1 MTADS
6 ARAPEALLARAPRR
20 HWAPSVFGVVERGAN
35 RRRPTDIVRVLLA
48 AIVVVITAIGAQTVV
63 GTERRWFDLLAG
75 FPDWLRTG
83 AVACFRITAIA
94 TPLIVVIALVVARRF
109 RILGTIAASGAIA
122 AACAIA
128 LRAMVDAGSARTAAH
143 MTVDGRVPEYPVVL
157 LTVATTVLLVASPF
171 LLRPARRLLH
181 AALAIAAGAAFLAVL
196 GLPDDIVGAFAL
208 GWGVAAAFH
217 LAFGSPA
224 ANPSVAQVTD
234 ALNGLGVNVA
244 GITLADVQVWGES
257 RFTGLAPDGARV
269 SIEVIGRDA
278 SDARLLAKFWRAIW
292 YKDSGPTLQLT
303 RAEQLE
309 HRAYLLL
316 LALRA
321 DVPVSEVVIAGVAGA
336 KDDAVLVL
344 REPEGEA
351 LVSTEPERITDAV
364 LDSAWSNLA
373 RLHDHRIAH
382 GSMRAAN
389 VLMRDDETTAFVELA
404 HATTAASAERRAL
417 DRAGLLATT
426 AARIGNER
434 AIAAARRALDDAELD
449 EVSRY
454 LALAALPAP
463 TRAELPEARALL
475 TSLRT
480 DIAHATENPVE
491 QPIELRRVSPANLLM
506 AAGALLG
513 VYLLIGELAG
523 IDYGEV
529 FSNAIWG
536 WVIVAF
542 LLSPI
547 PQFTSSIALMG
558 AVAAPLPFKPVLGEQ
573 FANNFTGLVGG
584 TVANTALVI
593 RFFQKQG
600 QKAAVAV
607 SSGVLISIAA
617 GAVQCV
623 VVVVGLYFTATSFH
637 PSSTGGHSA
646 AGLFIVLLVIGVLLA
661 SAIVFI
667 PKLRARAKKIV
678 APQWESARDNL
689 TNILRTPRKAAML
702 FGGNLASQILFA
714 LVLDASLHAY
724 GESLPLLQIMVIN
737 SLASILGGAAPVP
750 GGMGVVEAGMIAGL
764 TAAGIPQEQAVAAT
778 FTHRLFTAY
787 LPPVWGWFALQWLR
801 RNDYV

>member
-1 MTADS
+1 VTADS
-6 ARAPEALLARAPRR
+6 ARASEALLARTPRR
-20 HWAPSVFGVVERGAN
+20 HWSPSVFGVVERGAN
-35 RRRPTDIVRVLLA
+35 RRRPTDVVRVVVA
-48 AIVVVITAIGAQTVV
+48 VVVVAVTGAGAHRVL
-63 GTERRWFDLLAG
+63 GTERRWFDLVSG

-83 AVACFRITAIA
+83 AVACFRISAVA
-94 TPLIVVIALVVARRF
+94 TPLIVVVALVVARRF
-109 RILGTIAASGAIA
+109 RILGTLAVSAAIA

-128 LRAMVDAGSARTAAH
+128 LREIVDAGSARTAAN

-181 AALAIAAGAAFLAVL
+181 AALAVAAIAAFLAVL

-224 ANPSVAQVTD
+224 ANPSLAQVTN
-234 ALNGLGVNVA
+234 ALSGLGVNVA
-244 GITLADVQVWGES
+244 DVRLAEDQVWGES
-257 RFTGLAPDGARV
+257 RFTGTAPDGARV

-278 SDARLLAKFWRAIW
+278 SDARLLAKVWRAIW
-292 YKDSGPTLQLT
+292 YKDSGPSLQLT
-303 RAEQLE
+303 RAQQLE

-321 DVPVSEVVIAGVAGA
+321 GVPVSEVVIAGVAGA
-336 KDDAVLVL
+336 QDDAVLVL
-344 REPEGEA
+344 CEPEGEPLA
-351 LVSTEPERITDAV
+351 STAPDLVTDAV
-364 LDSAWSNLA
+364 LDSAWRDLG

-382 GSMRAAN
+382 GSMRASS
-389 VLMRDDETTAFVELA
+389 VLLRDDETTAFVELS
-404 HATTAASAERRAL
+404 HATTDASPEQRAL

-426 AARIGNER
+426 AARVGNER
-434 AIAAARRALDDAELD
+434 AIDAAHRALEDAELD

-454 LALAALPAP
+454 LALAALPP
-463 TRAELPEARALL
+463 LTRAELPDARALL
-475 TSLRT
+475 TSLRA
-480 DIAHATENPVE
+480 DIAQTTENPVE

-513 VYLLIGELAG
+513 VYLLVGELAG
-523 IDYGEV
+523 IDYATV
-529 FSNAIWG
+529 FSSAIWT
-536 WVIVAF
+536 WVVVAF

-584 TVANTALVI
+584 TLANTALVI

-617 GAVQCV
+617 GAVQLV

-637 PSSTGGHSA
+637 PSSAGGHSA
-646 AGLFIVLLVIGVLLA
+646 AGLFIVVLVIGVVLA
-661 SAIVFI
+661 SAIVFV
-667 PKLRARAKKIV
+667 PKLRARVKKIV
-678 APQWESARDNL
+678 APQWQAARDNL